1 MDYLI
6 ANNIIIELK
15 LVEPLKR
22 LLMYMSKKVVQ
33 RYRMLLNAY
42 NLTKSSFSFLVLFV
56 FV

>member
-1 MDYLI
+1 MGYLI